1 MTLWYSRVPGIALE
15 EPMTR
20 TMELTVTQK
29 LRLFLARSGQPVAPW
44 SSVEEVMDRLY
55 GLLYARREQAGLWED
70 LAALLDSIQSETRT
84 MLAAPDAEILIQSR
98 VDRLVAEL
106 GRAVRASAETPSVGA
121 MRRFAVGKSASVL
134 ACIAL
139 LAAGF
144 SVGCGS
150 SNSSANSEGDAATP
164 LLDVRRADEPISRPV
179 ADVTPN
185 SPRDAA
191 PLSPDTAASSPKD
204 VESPDLP
211 ASGPRDGTEFLVDAA
226 SAEVGE
232 ALDGSSADSMS
243 LPSGDALMD
252 LFRDGTPADIAARLE
267 ASVDQPI
274 DIPRGVPIYK
284 GVCFP
289 EDAA

>member
-1 MTLWYSRVPGIALE
+1 
-15 EPMTR
+15 
-20 TMELTVTQK
+20 
-29 LRLFLARSGQPVAPW
+29 
-44 SSVEEVMDRLY
+44 MDRLY

-84 MLAAPDAEILIQSR
+84 MLAAADAEILTQSR

-121 MRRFAVGKSASVL
+121 MRRFAAGKSASVL

-144 SVGCGS
+144 SLGCGS
-150 SNSSANSEGDAATP
+150 SNSKVNNEVDAATS
-164 LLDVRRADEPISRPV
+164 LIDARDVDTAPSV
-179 ADVTPN
+179 
-185 SPRDAA
+185 PRDTAG
-191 PLSPDTAASSPKD
+191 LSLDTAPVSPKD

-211 ASGPRDGTEFLVDAA
+211 AGGSSDGMALFGDAA
-226 SAEVGE
+226 STEVGE
-232 ALDGSSADSMS
+232 ALDGSAADATS

-252 LFRDGTPADIAARLE
+252 LFRDGTPADIAAKLE
-267 ASVDQPI
+267 ASVDRPS
-274 DIPRGVPIYK
+274 DTPRMIPLYK
-284 GVCFP
+284 GVSFP